1 MAGQQKPK
9 GRKRWAIGLATGT
22 GILGLSLTSGLT
34 MLAYRFVEE
43 FSRPHLVLEES
54 VFEWEI
60 PHTAP
65 EPPLSQQRSLL
76 FKTVDNT
83 LLRGD
88 FWAQPHKAPTII
100 LCHGYRVSRAYLRAA
115 AELEYQRGY
124 NVLSF
129 DFRGHGES
137 DIVTTSGGKAEVRD
151 LEAAI
156 FVASRQ
162 PETLPGKIII
172 YGFSMGASVALL
184 MPPHPDVVAIIADS
198 PYAHSDD
205 ILRRLVNYRL
215 NQESRDWMPL
225 LQVLRH
231 LFPIIAWATIVTSIV
246 VFRLRFGFHFVA
258 HPAWSFKYWKTRAN
272 ARKLPIIVKT
282 ASKKQI
288 MHHRTPILLIHSS
301 GDMLIPIDH
310 ARMIAAEAMLNN
322 VPLETYFVDHPA
334 HCGAY
339 ICNPDRYTSM
349 LEKFLEHHLGDDFPG
364 LHRKIDII
372 G

>member
-1 MAGQQKPK
+1 MAGQK
-9 GRKRWAIGLATGT
+9 GQNRWFVGLATST

-34 MLAYRFVEE
+34 MLAFRFVEE
-43 FSRPHLVLEES
+43 FSHPHLLLQEAI
-54 VFEWEI
+54 FDWEI

-65 EPPLSQQRSLL
+65 EPPLERQRSLL

-88 FWAQPHKAPTII
+88 FWAQPQKAPTIV
-100 LCHGYRVSRAYLRAA
+100 LCHGYRVSRTYLREAA
-115 AELEYQRGY
+115 ALEYQRGY
-124 NVLSF
+124 NVFSF

-137 DIVTTSGGKAEVRD
+137 DSVTTSGGKAEVRD

-162 PETLPGKIII
+162 PETLPGKIVIH
-172 YGFSMGASVALL
+172 GFSMGASVALL
-184 MPPHPDVVAIIADS
+184 MSPHPDVVAIIADS

-215 NQESRDWMPL
+215 TQESRGWIPL
-225 LQVLRH
+225 LQILRC
-231 LFPIIAWATIVTSIV
+231 LFPAIAWATIATSAI

-258 HPAWSFKYWKTRAN
+258 HPAWSFKYWKTHAS
-272 ARKLPIIVKT
+272 AKKLPIVVKT
-282 ASKKQI
+282 AAQKQI
-288 MHHRTPILLIHSS
+288 MQHRSTPILLIHSS
-301 GDMLIPIDH
+301 GDMLIPIEH
-310 ARMIAAEAMLNN
+310 ARKIAAEAILND

-339 ICNPDRYTSM
+339 ICNPHQYTSI
-349 LEKFLEHHLGDDFPG
+349 LQKFLEHHLGDDFPEG
-364 LHRKIDII
+364 RQKIDII